1 VSPRTVANDRV
12 GGEKS
17 GLAVP
22 GFQYKAVGADGKV
35 VQGTLEGSDRKQVV
49 EQLHALGQTPIRID
63 ETAVIPVRSGRKRR
77 GRKRRLNEEQIA
89 NATRE
94 LSTLLRAGLPLDR
107 ALGVL
112 ISLAEGE
119 PISELLV
126 NVRKEVNGGAS
137 LADAIE
143 SQGGA
148 FNRFYI
154 NLLRAGE
161 AGGALEVV
169 LERLAE
175 HMQQSK
181 EVRDAIVSA
190 MIYPAILIVVAVSSI
205 FILLGYVVPQFT
217 ELFEDV
223 GQVLPLPTRITIAV
237 GEGLQSYGW
246 VALVVVVVAGWIIRR
261 QLEDPRGRR
270 RWHARFL
277 NLPLAGAIITRVE
290 VARFARTLGTLLHNG
305 VPLLKALS
313 IVKDSIGNQ
322 VIADGIERVSGS
334 LKQGQSLAAPLAEA
348 ALFPP
353 FAIHMIRVGEES
365 GRLEE
370 LLMQV
375 ASIYDRETQVTI
387 KRTLALLEPVLILVL
402 GIVIAAVI
410 ISILMAIL
418 GINQLVF

>member
-1 VSPRTVANDRV
+1 M
-12 GGEKS
+12 
-17 GLAVP
+17 P
-22 GFQYKAVGADGKV
+22 GFQYKAVTADGEV

-63 ETAVIPVRSGRKRR
+63 ETAVPVSR
-77 GRKRRLNEEQIA
+77 GRKRRRRKRRLSEEQIA

-119 PISELLV
+119 PISELLS
-126 NVRKEVNGGAS
+126 NVRKEVNGGAT

-181 EVRDAIVSA
+181 EVRDAMLSA

-246 VALVVVVVAGWIIRR
+246 VALLAVVAGGWLIRR

-277 NLPLAGAIITRVE
+277 NFPLAGAIITRVE

-322 VIADGIERVSGS
+322 VIADGIERVTGS
-334 LKQGQSLAAPLAEA
+334 LKQGQSLAEPLAEA

-370 LLMQV
+370 LLLQV

-402 GIVIAAVI
+402 GVIIAAVI

>member
-1 VSPRTVANDRV
+1 M
-12 GGEKS
+12 
-17 GLAVP
+17 P
-22 GFQYKAVGADGKV
+22 GFQYKAVSADGEV

-63 ETAVIPVRSGRKRR
+63 EAALPASGGRKRRR
-77 GRKRRLNEEQIA
+77 GRKRRISEEQIA

-119 PISELLV
+119 PIAELLT

-161 AGGALEVV
+161 AGGALEAV
-169 LERLAE
+169 LERLSE
-175 HMQQSK
+175 HMEQSK
-181 EVRDAIVSA
+181 EVRDAMVSA
-190 MIYPAILIVVAVSSI
+190 LIYPAILIVVAVTSI

-237 GEGLQSYGW
+237 GEALQSYGW
-246 VALVVVVVAGWIIRR
+246 VALLVVAAAGWIIRR

-305 VPLLKALS
+305 VPVLKALS

-322 VIADGIERVSGS
+322 VIADGIERVAGS
-334 LKQGQSLAAPLAEA
+334 LKEGQSLAEPLAEA

-387 KRTLALLEPVLILVL
+387 KRTLSLLEPVLILVL

>member
-1 VSPRTVANDRV
+1 M
-12 GGEKS
+12 
-17 GLAVP
+17 P
-22 GFQYKAVGADGKV
+22 GFQYKAVRADGEV

-63 ETAVIPVRSGRKRR
+63 EAALPASGGRKRR
-77 GRKRRLNEEQIA
+77 GRKRRLSEEQIA

-119 PISELLV
+119 PIAELLV
-126 NVRKEVNGGAS
+126 NVRKEVNGGAT

-181 EVRDAIVSA
+181 EVHDAMVSA

-246 VALVVVVVAGWIIRR
+246 VALLVVVAGVWIIRR

-277 NLPLAGAIITRVE
+277 NMPLAGAIITRVE

-334 LKQGQSLAAPLAEA
+334 LKQGQSLAEPLAEA

-370 LLMQV
+370 LLLQV

-387 KRTLALLEPVLILVL
+387 KRTLSLLEPVLILVL

>member
-1 VSPRTVANDRV
+1 
-12 GGEKS
+12 
-17 GLAVP
+17 VP
-22 GFQYKAVGADGKV
+22 GFQYKAVSADGEV
-35 VQGTLEGSDRKQVV
+35 VQGTLEGSDRQQVV

-63 ETAVIPVRSGRKRR
+63 ETAVVPARSRRKRR

-112 ISLAEGE
+112 ISLSEGE

-143 SQGGA
+143 SQGSA

-181 EVRDAIVSA
+181 EVRDAMVSA
-190 MIYPAILIVVAVSSI
+190 LIYPAILIVVAVSSI

-246 VALVVVVVAGWIIRR
+246 VALVVVVVAGWVIRR

-322 VIADGIERVSGS
+322 VIADGIERVTGS
-334 LKQGQSLAAPLAEA
+334 LKQGQSLAEPLAEA

-370 LLMQV
+370 LLLQV

-387 KRTLALLEPVLILVL
+387 KRTLSLLEPVLILVL
-402 GIVIAAVI
+402 GVVIAAVI

>member
-1 VSPRTVANDRV
+1 M
-12 GGEKS
+12 
-17 GLAVP
+17 P
-22 GFQYKAVGADGKV
+22 GFQYKAVSADGEV

-63 ETAVIPVRSGRKRR
+63 EAALPAGGGRKRRR
-77 GRKRRLNEEQIA
+77 GRKRRLSEEQIA

-119 PISELLV
+119 PIAELLT

-161 AGGALEVV
+161 AGGALEAV
-169 LERLAE
+169 LERLSE
-175 HMQQSK
+175 HMEQSK
-181 EVRDAIVSA
+181 EVRDAMVSA
-190 MIYPAILIVVAVSSI
+190 LIYPAILIVVAVTSI

-237 GEGLQSYGW
+237 GEALQSYGW
-246 VALVVVVVAGWIIRR
+246 VALLVVAAAGWIIRR

-305 VPLLKALS
+305 VPVLKALS

-322 VIADGIERVSGS
+322 VIADGIERVAGS
-334 LKQGQSLAAPLAEA
+334 LKEGQSLAEPLAEA

-387 KRTLALLEPVLILVL
+387 KRTLSLLEPVLILVL

>member
-1 VSPRTVANDRV
+1 M
-12 GGEKS
+12 
-17 GLAVP
+17 P
-22 GFQYKAVGADGKV
+22 GFQYKAVSADGEV

-77 GRKRRLNEEQIA
+77 GRKRRLSEEQIA

-112 ISLAEGE
+112 ISLSEGE
-119 PISELLV
+119 PIAELLV
-126 NVRKEVNGGAS
+126 NVRKEVNGGAT

-181 EVRDAIVSA
+181 EVHDAMVSA

-246 VALVVVVVAGWIIRR
+246 VALLVVAAAGWIIRR

-277 NLPLAGAIITRVE
+277 NMPLAGAIITRVE

-334 LKQGQSLAAPLAEA
+334 LKQGQSLAEPLAEA

-370 LLMQV
+370 LLLQV

-387 KRTLALLEPVLILVL
+387 KRTLSLLEPVLILVL

>member
-1 VSPRTVANDRV
+1 M
-12 GGEKS
+12 
-17 GLAVP
+17 P
-22 GFQYKAVGADGKV
+22 GFQYKAVTADGEV
-35 VQGTLEGSDRKQVV
+35 VQGTLQGSDRQQVV

-63 ETAVIPVRSGRKRR
+63 ETAAPASSGGKRR
-77 GRKRRLNEEQIA
+77 LRKRKRRLSEDQIA

-94 LSTLLRAGLPLDR
+94 LSTLLRAGMPLDR

-112 ISLAEGE
+112 ISLTEGE
-119 PISELLV
+119 PIAELLDD
-126 NVRKEVNGGAS
+126 VRTQVNGGAS

-148 FNRFYI
+148 FDRFYI

-161 AGGALEVV
+161 AGGALDVV
-169 LERLAE
+169 LERLAD
-175 HMQQSK
+175 HMEQSK
-181 EVRDAIVSA
+181 ELHDTLVSA
-190 MIYPAILIVVAVSSI
+190 LIYPAILVVVAVSSI

-237 GEGLQSYGW
+237 GEALQSYGW
-246 VALVVVVVAGWIIRR
+246 VALLVVAAGTWLIRH
-261 QLEDPRGRR
+261 QLDDPQGRR

-277 NLPLAGAIITRVE
+277 KMPLAGVIITRVE
-290 VARFARTLGTLLHNG
+290 VARFARTLGTLLQNG

-322 VIADGIERVSGS
+322 VIADGIEHVAGS
-334 LKQGQSLAAPLAEA
+334 LKEGQSLAEPLAEA

-370 LLMQV
+370 LLLQV

-387 KRTLALLEPVLILVL
+387 KRTLSLLEPVLILVL
-402 GIVIAAVI
+402 GIIIAAVI
-410 ISILMAIL
+410 MSILMAIL

>member
-1 VSPRTVANDRV
+1 
-12 GGEKS
+12 
-17 GLAVP
+17 VP
-22 GFQYKAVGADGKV
+22 GFQYKAVTADGEV
-35 VQGTLEGSDRKQVV
+35 VQGTLEASNRKMVV

-63 ETAVIPVRSGRKRR
+63 ETTLPTGGK
-77 GRKRRLNEEQIA
+77 RKRRLRKRRLSEEHIT

-94 LSTLLRAGLPLDR
+94 LSTLLRAGMPLDR

-112 ISLAEGE
+112 VSLNEGE
-119 PISELLV
+119 PIAEMLGD
-126 NVRKEVNGGAS
+126 VRKQVNGGAS

-143 SQGGA
+143 NQGDT
-148 FNRFYI
+148 FDRFYI

-161 AGGALEVV
+161 AGGALDVV
-169 LERLAE
+169 LDRLAE
-175 HMQQSK
+175 HMEQSK
-181 EVRDAIVSA
+181 ELHDSLVSA
-190 MIYPAILIVVAVSSI
+190 LIYPAILIVVAVTSI

-237 GEGLQSYGW
+237 GEALQNYGW
-246 VALVVVVVAGWIIRR
+246 VALLVIAAGVWLLRR
-261 QLEDPRGRR
+261 QLADPRGRR

-277 NLPLAGAIITRVE
+277 KLPLAGVIITRVE

-322 VIADGIERVSGS
+322 VIADGIERVAGS
-334 LKQGQSLAAPLAEA
+334 LKEGQSLAEPLAEA

-370 LLMQV
+370 LLLQV

-387 KRTLALLEPVLILVL
+387 KRTLTLLEPVLILVL
-402 GIVIAAVI
+402 GIIIAAVI
-410 ISILMAIL
+410 MSILMAIL

>member
-1 VSPRTVANDRV
+1 M
-12 GGEKS
+12 
-17 GLAVP
+17 P
-22 GFQYKAVGADGKV
+22 GFHYKAVNADGEV
-35 VQGTLEGSDRKQVV
+35 VQGTLQGSDRKQVV

-63 ETAVIPVRSGRKRR
+63 ETTAPVTK
-77 GRKRRLNEEQIA
+77 GRKRRLRKRRLSEEQIA
-89 NATRE
+89 HATRE

-112 ISLAEGE
+112 ISLSEGE

-148 FNRFYI
+148 FDRFYI

-181 EVRDAIVSA
+181 EVHDAMVSA
-190 MIYPAILIVVAVSSI
+190 MIYPAILIV
-205 FILLGYVVPQFT
+205 
-217 ELFEDV
+217 
-223 GQVLPLPTRITIAV
+223 RITIAV

-246 VALVVVVVAGWIIRR
+246 VALLVVVAGVWIIRR

-305 VPLLKALS
+305 VPVLKALS

-322 VIADGIERVSGS
+322 VIADGIERVTGS
-334 LKQGQSLAAPLAEA
+334 LKEGQSLAEPLAEA

-370 LLMQV
+370 LLLQV

-387 KRTLALLEPVLILVL
+387 KRTLSLLEPVLILVL

>member
-1 VSPRTVANDRV
+1 
-12 GGEKS
+12 
-17 GLAVP
+17 
-22 GFQYKAVGADGKV
+22 
-35 VQGTLEGSDRKQVV
+35 
-49 EQLHALGQTPIRID
+49 
-63 ETAVIPVRSGRKRR
+63 
-77 GRKRRLNEEQIA
+77 
-89 NATRE
+89 
-94 LSTLLRAGLPLDR
+94 
-107 ALGVL
+107 
-112 ISLAEGE
+112 

-126 NVRKEVNGGAS
+126 NVRKEVNGGAT

-181 EVRDAIVSA
+181 EVHDAMVSA

-246 VALVVVVVAGWIIRR
+246 VALVVVAAAGWIIRR

-277 NLPLAGAIITRVE
+277 NIPLAGAIITRVE

-334 LKQGQSLAAPLAEA
+334 LKQGQSLAEPLAEA

-370 LLMQV
+370 LLLQV

-387 KRTLALLEPVLILVL
+387 KRTLSLLEPVLILVL

>member
-1 VSPRTVANDRV
+1 M
-12 GGEKS
+12 
-17 GLAVP
+17 P
-22 GFQYKAVGADGKV
+22 GFQYKAVTADGEV
-35 VQGTLEGSDRKQVV
+35 VQGTLEGNDRKQVV

-63 ETAVIPVRSGRKRR
+63 EAVARPAARGRKPRR
-77 GRKRRLNEEQIA
+77 RKRRLSEDQIG

-94 LSTLLRAGLPLDR
+94 LGTLLKAGLPLDR

-112 ISLAEGE
+112 ISLSEGE
-119 PISELLV
+119 PIAELLG
-126 NVRKEVNGGAS
+126 NVRKQVNGGAS

-175 HMQQSK
+175 HMEQSK
-181 EVRDAIVSA
+181 EVRDAMLSA
-190 MIYPAILIVVAVSSI
+190 LIYPAILIVVAMMSI

-237 GEGLQSYGW
+237 GEALQSYGW
-246 VALVVVVVAGWIIRR
+246 VALLVVVATAWVIRR
-261 QLEDPRGRR
+261 QLDDPRGRR

-277 NLPLAGAIITRVE
+277 KMPLAGVIITRVE

-322 VIADGIERVSGS
+322 VIADGIERVAGS
-334 LKQGQSLAAPLAEA
+334 LKEGQSLAEPLAEA

-353 FAIHMIRVGEES
+353 FAIHMISVGEES

-370 LLMQV
+370 LLLQV
-375 ASIYDRETQVTI
+375 ANIYDRETQVTI

-402 GIVIAAVI
+402 GVIIAAVI